1 VPVSCQRPGWPGYF
15 SLPHSVRFARS
26 AWLVTYAVTRRQ
38 LSRFRR
44 QNSVPMDG
52 RGPET
57 VNDVKRNAAVAGAA
71 AASTPHIQ
79 PVGADLRPSDH
90 DITLPADIDRQPVYA
105 ASAAIGRYLP
115 PAPELRQTIRIP
127 HVAAAVDRRGRQ
139 TDGRTDT
146 RSLQRRSPLEAGSV
160 SNTSNRRCVHVCTG
174 VYAGHRIQI
183 WFAENV
189 ETAVTI
195 GLCSRA
201 IVYQPARVVLIGC
214 LCADASPADVDST
227 G

>member
-1 VPVSCQRPGWPGYF
+1 
-15 SLPHSVRFARS
+15 
-26 AWLVTYAVTRRQ
+26 
-38 LSRFRR
+38 
-44 QNSVPMDG
+44 MDG

-71 AASTPHIQ
+71 AASTPHTHIQ

-139 TDGRTDT
+139 TDGRTDGHPIVT
-146 RSLQRRSPLEAGSV
+146 KTLTAGSGK
-160 SNTSNRRCVHVCTG
+160 R
-174 VYAGHRIQI
+174 Q
-183 WFAENV
+183 
-189 ETAVTI
+189 
-195 GLCSRA
+195 
-201 IVYQPARVVLIGC
+201 
-214 LCADASPADVDST
+214 
-227 G
+227 

>member
-1 VPVSCQRPGWPGYF
+1 VAPAANERWVLCAVEILLLSRAD
-15 SLPHSVRFARS
+15 SLTPTTTTLVVYLFRRLKNKYPTANYQLQAICAGFLPASGLAGLFFTAAFCPFARS

-71 AASTPHIQ
+71 ASTPHIP

-127 HVAAAVDRRGRQ
+127 HVAAAVDPRGR
-139 TDGRTDT
+139 
-146 RSLQRRSPLEAGSV
+146 
-160 SNTSNRRCVHVCTG
+160 
-174 VYAGHRIQI
+174 
-183 WFAENV
+183 
-189 ETAVTI
+189 
-195 GLCSRA
+195 
-201 IVYQPARVVLIGC
+201 
-214 LCADASPADVDST
+214 
-227 G
+227 

>member
-1 VPVSCQRPGWPGYF
+1 
-15 SLPHSVRFARS
+15 
-26 AWLVTYAVTRRQ
+26 
-38 LSRFRR
+38 
-44 QNSVPMDG
+44 MDG

-139 TDGRTDT
+139 TEGRTDGHPIVT
-146 RSLQRRSPLEAGSV
+146 KTLTAGSGK
-160 SNTSNRRCVHVCTG
+160 R
-174 VYAGHRIQI
+174 Q
-183 WFAENV
+183 
-189 ETAVTI
+189 
-195 GLCSRA
+195 
-201 IVYQPARVVLIGC
+201 
-214 LCADASPADVDST
+214 
-227 G
+227 